1 VLPKRHFSTDPEP
14 FGVRTGSNGDPKEAL
29 KIFVPQDKGEG
40 ARRQEMDLT
49 PAGSQKIHHRY
60 NGEIRSHARH
70 GENRVRREIPEK
82 SAVRHVCVW
91 EEGGWWGEEIFSIR
105 ARSGVA
111 LRGYP
116 SRIGLSV
123 EQVTNVSFTS
133 WGYYPYG
140 RGKEE
145 GSERGGKEKKPPVG
159 AGTYAS

>member
-1 VLPKRHFSTDPEP
+1 VPSSGPQLPSWDVTETTRGGLHVQRRQKVLPKRHFSTDPEP

-29 KIFVPQDKGEG
+29 KFFVPQDKGEG

-91 EEGGWWGEEIFSIR
+91 EEGGWWGEEIF
-105 ARSGVA
+105 
-111 LRGYP
+111 
-116 SRIGLSV
+116 
-123 EQVTNVSFTS
+123 
-133 WGYYPYG
+133 
-140 RGKEE
+140 
-145 GSERGGKEKKPPVG
+145 
-159 AGTYAS
+159 